1 MVKSLSKVWREGESR
16 QHKRFMVPKG
26 TFVIVSP
33 GTDREWK
40 VQAIDISHG
49 GLAFIYQGSKEDLD
63 TSGALKIL
71 AKNADIANLNFET
84 VSDEPALGLTDTPLP
99 HRRRGVQFK
108 WMGVVGK
115 QDLKDFVNSISV
127 SESFP

>member
-1 MVKSLSKVWREGESR
+1 MAEISSEVQRESERR
-16 QHKRFMVPKG
+16 QHQRFMIPKG

-33 GTDREWK
+33 GTDKEWK

-71 AKNADIANLNFET
+71 AKNTDLENVNFEM
-84 VSDEPALGLTDTPLP
+84 VSDEPAPGSTDSSLP
-99 HRRRGVQFK
+99 SRRRGVKFN

-115 QDLKDFVNSISV
+115 DDLRDFVNSISM
-127 SESFP
+127 SGSIP

>member
-1 MVKSLSKVWREGESR
+1 MAKSLTKVRRERENR
-16 QHKRFMVPKG
+16 QHQRFMVPKG

-33 GTDREWK
+33 GTDKEWK

-71 AKNADIANLNFET
+71 ARNVDLENMNFET
-84 VSDEPALGLTDTPLP
+84 VSDEPAPGSTDTSLP
-99 HRRRGVQFK
+99 SRRRGVKFK
-108 WMGVVGK
+108 WMGVLGK
-115 QDLKDFVNSISV
+115 QDLRDFVNSISL
-127 SESFP
+127 SGSIP

>member
-1 MVKSLSKVWREGESR
+1 MDKSLSKVWRKGESR
-16 QHKRFMVPKG
+16 QHQRFMVPKG

-33 GTDREWK
+33 GTDKEWK

-63 TSGALKIL
+63 TAGALKIL
-71 AKNADIANLNFET
+71 SKNADIEKLNFET
-84 VSDEPALGLTDTPLP
+84 VSDEPALGLADTPLP
-99 HRRRGVQFK
+99 YRRRGVKFK

-115 QDLKDFVNSISV
+115 QDLRDFVNSISV
-127 SESFP
+127 SGSIP

>member
-33 GTDREWK
+33 GTDKEWK

-63 TSGALKIL
+63 KSGVLKIL
-71 AKNADIANLNFET
+71 VKDANLENMKFET
-84 VSDEPALGLTDTPLP
+84 VSDEPAPGSTGTSLLS
-99 HRRRGVQFK
+99 RRRGVKFK
-108 WMGVVGK
+108 WMGVLEK
-115 QDLKDFVNSISV
+115 ADLRDVVKSIKI
-127 SESFP
+127 